1 MKIKSL
7 LAMLLATTGS
17 LFGCSADAN
26 DFQSVNVDE
35 FEKVLADSSVV
46 RLDVRTTGEYAEGH
60 IADALNIDVLEDG
73 FEQTALAKI
82 EKSRTVAL
90 YCRSGRRS
98 KRAASILAKHGY
110 KVIELN
116 TGFNGW
122 QKAGK
127 PVVK

>member
-1 MKIKSL
+1 
-7 LAMLLATTGS
+7 MLLATTGS
-17 LFGCSADAN
+17 LFGCSANAN
-26 DFQSVNVDE
+26 DFESVNVDE
-35 FEKVLADSSVV
+35 FEMVLADSTVV
-46 RLDVRTTGEYAEGH
+46 RLDVRTAEEYAAGH
-60 IADALNIDVLEDG
+60 IADALNIDVLEDN

-90 YCRSGRRS
+90 YCHSGRRS

-110 KVIELN
+110 KVIELSS
-116 TGFNGW
+116 GYNGW

>member
-1 MKIKSL
+1 
-7 LAMLLATTGS
+7 MLLATTGS

-35 FEKVLADSSVV
+35 FVKVLADSTVV
-46 RLDVRTTGEYAEGH
+46 RLDVRTAEEYAAGH
-60 IADALNIDVLEDG
+60 IADVLNIDVLEDN

-110 KVIELN
+110 KVVELN
-116 TGFNGW
+116 SGFNGG

>member
-1 MKIKSL
+1 MKIKHL

-17 LFGCSADAN
+17 LFGCSANAN
-26 DFQSVNVDE
+26 DFESVNVDE

-46 RLDVRTTGEYAEGH
+46 RLDVRTADEYAAGH
-60 IADALNIDVLEDG
+60 IADALNIDVLEDN

-116 TGFNGW
+116 TGYNGW